1 MILKFFS
8 PLLIIFLYMNF
19 WFILSIIK
27 KRNDLADIAWGL
39 GFILT
44 AFIAL
49 INQDFAS
56 NRMFLIFF
64 LVLIWGLRLFL
75 HIFIRNKGKP
85 EDYRYK
91 KWRQDWGNYWLI
103 RTYLQVFILQGLFM
117 YLISLPIIFSGIYD
131 IKSSLGLLDLLG
143 LFVWLIGFYFEAV
156 GDWQLTKFKLD
167 PKNKGRIMKSGLWQ
181 YSRHPNYFGEVTQW
195 WGIFLIALA
204 VPNGFVSI
212 IGPVTISFLILEV
225 SGIPLLEAK
234 YLGNKE
240 FDEYKRKT
248 SSFFPNFPKK

>member
-117 YLISLPIIFSGIYD
+117 YLISMPIIFSGIYD
-131 IKSSLGLLDLLG
+131 VKSSLGLLDLLG
-143 LFVWLIGFYFEAV
+143 ILVWLIGFYFEAV

-167 PKNKGRIMKSGLWQ
+167 PKNKGSIMKTGLWQ

-212 IGPVTISFLILEV
+212 IGPVTISILILKI

-234 YLGNKE
+234 YVGNKE

-248 SSFFPNFPKK
+248 SSFFPNVPKK